1 MSRGLVIK
9 STLIAVAFCFSV
21 VAHAM
26 AEPPRPIRIAPG
38 PLVPALESLSKQM
51 TLELIYEPKQLKSFR
66 TAGVSGTYS
75 ARDAVRL
82 LLRGT
87 PLEVEVDRSGAMA
100 IVPPGSAGAGARE
113 PSGAKGGDSPVTS
126 QNPGKEG
133 KSGSSGEFRLAQ
145 MDRGAN
151 AGSSPAPSGAAQAAS
166 DPPTPAA
173 QKSGA
178 GEQLE
183 QIVIT
188 ATGTNIAG
196 IAPVG
201 TESLTLG
208 RAAILSTGLTDI
220 NSVLQTLP
228 QVVNEAPAGVANYRE
243 GGTSGYGGPYGG
255 GNPSQG
261 TAINLRGLGPQAT
274 LVLVDGH
281 RVTPTGAAGV
291 FTDTDQIP
299 VAALESIQIIDDG
312 NSAIYGSDAV
322 AGVVNYVIRKD
333 MNGIEVSPRATWNHG
348 YDEQGISLIGGHTW
362 GSLGALGKGNFMVTF
377 DYDHRSAMPDS
388 SSPYLLDDLSALGG
402 VNNEVR
408 GSSITTGAV
417 NGGVGPGQPGQAPNT
432 SGGTGPVA
440 SPGAAG
446 NVAWCDNYNPFGQC
460 ATYLYRALPGGAGVP
475 AYAQTLAQ
483 PSLAD
488 RAPEADFL
496 GRLRRYQLA
505 AFYNQDITDGLG
517 VSFEGFWTRR
527 DLLTA
532 GSQYNS
538 DSPPVVTVNPG
549 SPYYI
554 TPPAPAGGPM
564 TIDLSPAALG
574 LPLWYTDNPDTN
586 WTVIAGLHAALWGD
600 WRADLSAT
608 VGRDVT
614 CGECQVDDQIDPG
627 ALQYYVNG
635 GQIDPLGNAPLTPAQ
650 RALFVGTNV
659 QWSKM
664 GMEDYVLK
672 LNGTLL
678 QLPAGPLKAAIGG
691 EFMHNTENIYNGASR
706 TDVPSQGIEESAAL
720 PPVGYEG
727 IGCYAPLTCPPR
739 TRPNEFAW
747 DNINGDSRRVTS
759 AFTELYIPV
768 VAPESQVPLVRSLTL
783 DAAERY
789 DHYSDFGNTEN
800 PKLSLTWAMSRDV
813 KLRGSWGTSFRA
825 PSLVDINPFVFSF
838 KGEIS
843 SFPNFTGNPAIAGF
857 SPVPGL
863 TLSNVGLVIG
873 DQPNLKPE
881 TAHTWSA
888 GFDLTPHWVP
898 SLEVSTTY
906 YHIQYS
912 NEIFGPPVFPGTL
925 LNPAT
930 YQLYSAYVHPVH
942 NPADCT
948 GSHPDYDPALQP
960 FINAVGIYGIVTPAQ
975 LCDIQVWVDGRNTN
989 IGSMTEGGVDMDVKY
1004 HFTSRLGHWMLGL
1017 NATKVVTQR
1026 LAAVSTAP
1034 ETSILGLMGSGGL
1047 VPWRGRGSLGWGRG
1061 ALSASLFVNYIGQYT
1076 NNNPLPG
1083 RTNSKIASWTTFDLN
1098 LGVDV
1103 GALADWRWLENTT
1116 ASLSAQNL
1124 FDRNPP
1130 LVLTAGGG
1138 AFDANNAN
1146 VFGRIVSL
1154 QFTVG
1159 L

>member
-1 MSRGLVIK
+1 MPRGLAIK
-9 STLIAVAFCFSV
+9 STLIAAAFCFTL

-26 AEPPRPIRIAPG
+26 AEPPKAVRVPPG

-51 TLELIYEPKQLKSFR
+51 TLELIYEPKQLERFR
-66 TAGVSGTYS
+66 TAGVSGTYT
-75 ARDAVRL
+75 ARDAVKL
-82 LLRGT
+82 LLEGT
-87 PLEVEVDRSGAMA
+87 PLEVEVDQSGAMA
-100 IVPPGSAGAGARE
+100 IVRPGAARAGARE
-113 PSGAKGGDSPVTS
+113 RSLTPPQSDDE
-126 QNPGKEG
+126 EG
-133 KSGSSGEFRLAQ
+133 KSRSSGRFRLGQ
-145 MDRGAN
+145 VDRGAA
-151 AGSSPAPSGAAQAAS
+151 AGNSPPPPSGGASSAAG
-166 DPPTPAA
+166 PAA
-173 QKSGA
+173 PTARAA
-178 GEQLE
+178 GPNLKLE
-183 QIVIT
+183 EIVIT

-261 TAINLRGLGPQAT
+261 SAINLRGLGPQAT
-274 LVLVDGH
+274 LVLIDGH
-281 RVTPTGAAGV
+281 RVTPTGTAGV

-299 VAALESIQIIDDG
+299 VAALESLQIIDDG

-333 MNGIEVSPRATWNHG
+333 MNGVEVSPRATWNHG
-348 YDEQGISLIGGHTW
+348 YDEQGVSVIGGHTW
-362 GSLGALGKGNFMVTF
+362 GRLGSLGKGNFMVTF

-388 SSPYLLDDLSALGG
+388 SSPYLLDDLTALGG
-402 VNNEVR
+402 VNNQIR
-408 GSSITTGAV
+408 GRSITTGPV

-432 SGGTGPVA
+432 SGGTGPIA

-446 NVAWCDNYNPFGQC
+446 NVAWCDNYDPLGQC
-460 ATYLYRALPGGAGVP
+460 ATYLYRALPGGASVP
-475 AYAQTLAQ
+475 TYAETLAQ

-488 RAPEADFL
+488 RAAEADFL

-505 AFYNQDITDGLG
+505 AFYNQEITDGLG
-517 VSFEGFWTRR
+517 IFFEGFWSRR
-527 DLLTA
+527 DILTA

-538 DSPPVVTVNPG
+538 DSQPVVTVAPG

-564 TIDLSPAALG
+564 TVDLSPTALG

-586 WTVIAGLHAALWGD
+586 WTAITGLHAALWGD

-614 CGECQVDDQIDPG
+614 CGECQVGDQIDSG
-627 ALQYYVNG
+627 ALQHYVNDG
-635 GQIDPLGNAPLTPAQ
+635 EIDPLSNAKLTPAQ
-650 RALFVGTNV
+650 LALFVGTNV

-678 QLPAGPLKAAIGG
+678 RLPAGPLKAAFGG
-691 EFMHNTENIYNGASR
+691 EFMHNTESIYNGASR
-706 TDVPSQGIEESAAL
+706 TDIPAEGIQESAAQ
-720 PPVGYEG
+720 PPLGYEG
-727 IGCYAPLTCPPR
+727 IGCHAPLTCPPR
-739 TRPNEFAW
+739 SRPNQFAW
-747 DNINGDSRRVTS
+747 DNINGDSRRVAS
-759 AFTELYIPV
+759 AFTELYLPL
-768 VAPESQVPLVRSLTL
+768 VAPESHIPLVRSLTV

-800 PKLSLTWAMSRDV
+800 PKVSLTWATSRDL

-825 PSLVDINPFVFSF
+825 PSLVDLNPFVFSF
-838 KGEIS
+838 KSAIS
-843 SFPNFTGNPAIAGF
+843 AFPNNTGDPQIPGF
-857 SPVPGL
+857 SPAPGL
-863 TLSNVGLVIG
+863 KLSNVGLVIG
-873 DQPNLKPE
+873 DQPDLEPE

-888 GFDLTPHWVP
+888 GLDFTPHQVRN
-898 SLEVSTTY
+898 LEISPTY

-930 YQLYSAYVHPVH
+930 YQLYKAYVHPVR

-948 GSHPDYDPALQP
+948 ASHPDYDPALLP

-975 LCDIQVWVDGRNTN
+975 LCGIQVWVDGRNTN
-989 IGSMTEGGVDMDVKY
+989 IGSMTEAGVDIAIKY
-1004 HFTSRLGHWMLGL
+1004 HFMSPVGNWMLGL
-1017 NATKVVTQR
+1017 DATRVVTQR
-1026 LAAVSTAP
+1026 LAAVATAP
-1034 ETSILGLMGSGGL
+1034 QTSILGLMASGGL
-1047 VPWRGRGSLGWGRG
+1047 VPWRGRGSLGWGHG
-1061 ALSASLFVNYIGQYT
+1061 ALNASLFVNYVGKYI

-1083 RTNSKIASWTTFDLN
+1083 RANSPIASWTTFDLS
-1098 LGVDV
+1098 LGLDV
-1103 GALADWRWLENTT
+1103 GALSDWRWLENTT
-1116 ASLSAQNL
+1116 ASLSAQNV

-1130 LVLTAGGG
+1130 LVLTAAGA